1 MKRARQSLRK
11 SRSEEAG
18 TGVGQRERLRALQ
31 LSIHQNL
38 DRGVQSLGIR
48 AGMTHI
54 NEMPVHNEAHVPFG
68 GEGNSGLA
76 VQRRLAIEEFATD
89 HTIGVKRL

>member
-1 MKRARQSLRK
+1 MANASDL
-11 SRSEEAG
+11 G
-18 TGVGQRERLRALQ
+18 LQ
-31 LSIHQNL
+31 LSVHQNL

-68 GEGNSGLA
+68 GESNSGLCRFNGDWLSRSSPPTTPSESSA
-76 VQRRLAIEEFATD
+76 SEACAP
-89 HTIGVKRL
+89 